1 MEVMN
6 LIVKA
11 SNVKTEHSSVNQGTA
26 LLLISVVMAI
36 VIVVICLMKLDV
48 HQNIQEVAIA
58 QKHASNATIISVYL
72 TLMCVMD
79 PTTAEVII

>member
-1 MEVMN
+1 MTS

-11 SNVKTEHSSVNQGTA
+11 SSVKTEHSSVNQGTA
-26 LLLISVVMAI
+26 LLRISVVMVI

-58 QKHASNATIISVYL
+58 QKLASNATTISVYL
-72 TLMCVMD
+72 TLMCAMD